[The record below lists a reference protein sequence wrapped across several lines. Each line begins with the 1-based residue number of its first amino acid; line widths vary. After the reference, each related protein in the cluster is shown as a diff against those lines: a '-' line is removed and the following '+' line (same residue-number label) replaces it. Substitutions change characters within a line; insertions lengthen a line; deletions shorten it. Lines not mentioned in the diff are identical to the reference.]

1 MAGTLHQ
8 LDSSAQTVTTTV
20 QLTKE
25 APGAYDGATFLWNVT
40 VITGTW
46 DVAVNA
52 NIDGQSIKIAELTG
66 RTTTGLV
73 RIPLTSDFSAVQM
86 AILSPTS
93 ITYTEAVAGS
103 LTSAVYAAYV

>member
-1 MAGTLHQ
+1 MASTIHQ
-8 LDSSAQTVTTTV
+8 LDSSAQTITATV

-25 APGAYDGATFLWNVT
+25 APGAYDSATFLWAIS
-40 VITGTW
+40 VISGTW
-46 DVAVNA
+46 DVAIFA
-52 NIDGQSIKIAELTG
+52 DFDGQSIKIAELTG

-73 RIPLTSDFSAVQM
+73 RIPLTSDFNAVKM
-86 AILSPTS
+86 AIPSPTK